1 VGNHQNDQQLTDS
14 LRPDLSPPLA
24 RLNGRV
30 RRRRRVV
37 AHGQR
42 HVLSPSYAGAHRGL
56 ARRRW
61 VPLGTSDR
69 LLDALTLRDWA
80 HTAVSD
86 LITHIDEINRLNVFP
101 VADSDTGANMLFT
114 MRSALAEANAGVNAD
129 GSPGCVAR
137 VAAALSAGAL
147 NGARGNSGVILSQ
160 ILRGIADVT
169 ATAAADSGGE
179 LPEMDAVIL
188 GAGLQRGVELVITS
202 MGGEE
207 VPGTIVSVLRAAA
220 DAVEECAHGG
230 EGLAPAITAAGDA
243 AVVALEKTT
252 EQLDVLADAGAVD
265 AGGRGLL
272 VLLDALRSTISG
284 QAPARTVYELS
295 PPTQQADPATERP
308 APQFEVMYL
317 LDGCDAAAADALRNQ
332 LEELGESVAIAQA
345 AAQGS
350 DPLDSYSVHVHTDD
364 AGAAVEAGLVAGRLS
379 RIVVSALS
387 SGVTGLPVGSWTRE
401 RAVLAV
407 VDGDGAAELFAG
419 EGACVLQP
427 GPDTGYPA
435 TDISA
440 HQLVRALV
448 DTGAAQVMVL
458 PNGYV
463 AAEELVAGCT
473 AAIGWGIDVV
483 PIPTGSMVQGLAA
496 LAVHE
501 PGRQAV
507 DDGFTMARAA
517 GAARHGS
524 VRIATESALT
534 WAGRC
539 QPGDGLGIAGDEVL
553 IVAADAAGAG
563 IGLLDLLLASGG
575 DLVTVLVGAGIGTDA
590 DATAVS
596 DILQEHVHDNHPGTE
611 LVTYRTGHHGDALLI
626 GVE

>member
-1 VGNHQNDQQLTDS
+1 M
-14 LRPDLSPPLA
+14 
-24 RLNGRV
+24 
-30 RRRRRVV
+30 
-37 AHGQR
+37 
-42 HVLSPSYAGAHRGL
+42 
-56 ARRRW
+56 
-61 VPLGTSDR
+61 
-69 LLDALTLRDWA
+69 TLRDWA

-114 MRSALAEANAGVNAD
+114 MRSALAELNAQG
-129 GSPGCVAR
+129 GSGCAAR
-137 VAAALSAGAL
+137 AAAALSAGAL

-160 ILRGIADVT
+160 ILRGLADVT
-169 ATAAADSGGE
+169 ATAASDAGGD
-179 LPEMDAVIL
+179 LPHIDAVVL
-188 GAGLQRGVELVITS
+188 GDALQRGVELVITS

-220 DAVEECAHGG
+220 TAVQQCARAGD
-230 EGLAPAITAAGDA
+230 GLAPAVIAAGDA
-243 AVVALEKTT
+243 AVVALEKTP

-272 VLLDALRSTISG
+272 VLLDALRTTITG
-284 QAPARTVYELS
+284 QAPARAVYELA
-295 PPTQQADPATERP
+295 PRAQRTEAPAPRP
-308 APQFEVMYL
+308 APQFEVMYR
-317 LDGCDAAAADALRNQ
+317 LDGCEPAAADALRDR
-332 LEELGESVAIAQA
+332 LEDLGDSVGVASAPSSAQRT
-345 AAQGS
+345 
-350 DPLDSYSVHVHTDD
+350 YSVHVHTDD
-364 AGAAVEAGLVAGRLS
+364 AGAAVEAGLTAGRLS
-379 RIVVSALS
+379 RIVISALS
-387 SGVTGLPVGSWTRE
+387 SGAPGLPAGGWTRE

-419 EGACVLQP
+419 EGACVLQR
-427 GPDTGYPA
+427 DPA
-435 TDISA
+435 AHDPTTNISA
-440 HQLVRALV
+440 HQLMRAVV

-501 PGRQAV
+501 TGRQAV
-507 DDGFTMARAA
+507 DDGYTMARAA

-539 QPGDGLGIAGDEVL
+539 HPGDGLGIAGDEVL
-553 IVAADAAGAG
+553 IVAADAVEAA

-575 DLVTVLVGAGIGTDA
+575 DLVTVLLGAGIETDG
-590 DATAVS
+590 DVGAVG
-596 DILQEHVHDNHPGTE
+596 DILEEHMHDHHPGTE

>member
-1 VGNHQNDQQLTDS
+1 
-14 LRPDLSPPLA
+14 
-24 RLNGRV
+24 
-30 RRRRRVV
+30 
-37 AHGQR
+37 
-42 HVLSPSYAGAHRGL
+42 
-56 ARRRW
+56 
-61 VPLGTSDR
+61 
-69 LLDALTLRDWA
+69 LDAVILRDWA

-114 MRSALAEANAGVNAD
+114 MRSALAEANAGAGAD
-129 GSPGCVAR
+129 GCVAR

-169 ATAAADSGGE
+169 AAAAADSGGE
-179 LPEMDAVIL
+179 LPHMNAVTF
-188 GAGLQRGVELVITS
+188 GAALQRGVELVITS

-220 DAVEECAHGG
+220 DAVEACAD
-230 EGLAPAITAAGDA
+230 EGLPAAITAAGDA
-243 AVVALEKTT
+243 AVVALEKTP
-252 EQLDVLADAGAVD
+252 EQLDVLAHAGAVD

-284 QAPARTVYELS
+284 QAPPRTVYELS
-295 PPTQQADPATERP
+295 PRAARPETAAAHP
-308 APQFEVMYL
+308 APQFEVMYR
-317 LDGCDAAAADALRNQ
+317 LDSCVSAAADALRNR
-332 LEELGESVAIAQA
+332 LEGLGESVAIAQA
-345 AAQGS
+345 AAQES
-350 DPLDSYSVHVHTDD
+350 AAPDSYSVHVHTDD
-364 AGAAVEAGLVAGRLS
+364 AGAAVEAGLAAGRLS
-379 RIVVSALS
+379 RIVISALS
-387 SGVTGLPVGSWTRE
+387 SGATRLPAGGWTRE

-427 GPDTGYPA
+427 DLAMNIGDV
-435 TDISA
+435 SA

-448 DTGAAQVMVL
+448 DTAAAQVMVL

-501 PGRQAV
+501 ADRQAV

-517 GAARHGS
+517 GAARYGS

-553 IVAADAAGAG
+553 IVAADVAGAA

-575 DLVTVLVGAGIGTDA
+575 DLVTVLIGAGIEGEASNSVGD
-590 DATAVS
+590 V
-596 DILQEHVHDNHPGTE
+596 LQDHVHDNHPGTE
-611 LVTYRTGHHGDALLI
+611 LMAYRTGHRGDVLLI